1 MTTKLKK
8 PIGREGMQAG
18 RISGVSVC
26 RSVAILLAMWS
37 HVLVTFGARWD
48 GTSYAWVRFTMQMA
62 PVTFIC
68 LFGAMLEISY
78 ARKFREGKV
87 EGAIQRMFVRAGQCY
102 VLYAITI
109 LALLVAG
116 KYSLGYTIRT
126 IMLIGISPFTDILK
140 FYIFALLSAP
150 LLIIIRIKYG
160 LWPLFIAFVVV
171 QMAHPLVHIFYYTA
185 AEGGKDY
192 IGPVLG
198 FLYGGSNAGVGA
210 PSFIH
215 GMALVCLGMVLGNA
229 SSAILGSDTHQR
241 RVGLAWFGCIVAG
254 SLAGSVFFWTD
265 TVEVLHGIVTLKI
278 RNDNHPFYYAL
289 GILATTAFLLICIT
303 LFDFFGLRF
312 AERISFIGTVSLF
325 TFCFGNVL
333 LYLQPFGPP
342 SPNNWGPALLFA
354 ALIPLQSWVF
364 WRLTKV
370 KDPAPASFAGVIQA
384 IMRTANRYLD
394 AVAAPAAK
402 FTANRLTRH
411 L

>member
-1 MTTKLKK
+1 MNTRLKN
-8 PIGREGMQAG
+8 PIGTEGKQVG
-18 RISGVSVC
+18 RIRGVSVC

-87 EGAIQRMFVRAGQCY
+87 ESAIQRMFVRAGQCY

-109 LALLVAG
+109 SALFVAG
-116 KYSLGYTIRT
+116 TYSLGYTIRT
-126 IMLIGISPFTDILK
+126 ILLIGISPFTDILK
-140 FYIFALLSAP
+140 FYVFALLSAP
-150 LLIIIRIKYG
+150 LLITIRIKYG
-160 LWPLFIAFVVV
+160 LWPLFLAFVAI
-171 QMAHPLVHIFYYTA
+171 QLAHPLVHILYYTA

-210 PSFIH
+210 PSFVH

-229 SSAILGSDTHQR
+229 SSAILGSDARQR
-241 RVGLAWFGCIVAG
+241 RVGWAWFFCILAG
-254 SLAGSVFFWTD
+254 SLACSIFYWTN
-265 TVEVLHGIVTLKI
+265 TIEVLRGIATLEV

-289 GILATTAFLLICIT
+289 GILATTAFLLICLT
-303 LFDFFGLRF
+303 LFDFFDLKF

-342 SPNNWGPALLFA
+342 GPNRWGPTLLFA
-354 ALIPLQSWVF
+354 VLIPLQSWVF

-370 KDPAPASFAGVIQA
+370 KDPQPASVAGVIQA
-384 IMRTANRYLD
+384 IMRIANRYLD
-394 AVAAPAAK
+394 AAASPMARY
-402 FTANRLTRH
+402 TANRLARIS
-411 L
+411 